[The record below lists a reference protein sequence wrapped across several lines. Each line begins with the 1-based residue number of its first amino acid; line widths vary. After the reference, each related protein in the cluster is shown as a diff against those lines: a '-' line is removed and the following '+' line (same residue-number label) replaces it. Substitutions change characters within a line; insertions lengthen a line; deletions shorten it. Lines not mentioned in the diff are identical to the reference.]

1 MRVSFELG
9 EKASA
14 RIHTHVFTYSP
25 FLFMLQRADYV
36 KKLQG
41 IAAHEKKMQHRS
53 FAAINERLA
62 KLGLSIKSKKAERE
76 GTTAVV

>member
-1 MRVSFELG
+1 MPSSF
-9 EKASA
+9 
-14 RIHTHVFTYSP
+14 
-25 FLFMLQRADYV
+25 LQRADYV

-53 FAAINERLA
+53 FAAINERLG
-62 KLGLSIKSKKAERE
+62 KLGLSIKSKKAERV